1 MNRQTNRFAKCIAAL
16 ALLVVFC
23 AASPASAKAQGD
35 GVAEWER
42 QSRLTF
48 KQQQKAA
55 KKAAKKQL
63 KINRRAAKQ
72 QAKAS
77 RKAQKEQ
84 KKHELKF

>member
-1 MNRQTNRFAKCIAAL
+1 MKSVATL
-16 ALLVVFC
+16 ALFLVLST
-23 AASPASAKAQGD
+23 ALPAPARAQGD
-35 GVAEWER
+35 GVAAYER
-42 QSRLTF
+42 DSKLAF

-72 QAKAS
+72 QAKAYKKS
-77 RKAQKEQ
+77 QKEQ